1 MKNVAGHSNN
11 HQEISCISVLSYV
24 LDLQKLPKLPETRVV
39 AIKSHK
45 GLLFAFWHSGIFDCG
60 RGGKYVR
67 RNSETLLLDPPP
79 PLQIALTETDRLVDC
94 SH

>member
-1 MKNVAGHSNN
+1 MH
-11 HQEISCISVLSYV
+11 LSTFI
-24 LDLQKLPKLPETRVV
+24 LDLQKLPETLVV
-39 AIKSHK
+39 IKSHK
-45 GLLFAFWHSGIFDCG
+45 RLLFAFWHSGIFDYG